1 VRTPADTRRRAE
13 DPSVPEMAAPPR
25 GPQPGAFT
33 SRISRNLASLLLS
46 QVATLVVSLVT
57 LAVVP
62 KDLGPE
68 TFGVLAFALAFVGF
82 FTLVASLGSNPFLV
96 KTIARDPALLGSY
109 VFNALVMKVVLG
121 GVLAGVAIAAA
132 HLLGFP
138 SQTVLIVDVG
148 CIGLVLGALAD
159 VLAAGLQG
167 TERFS
172 RLALWLA
179 VQQYV
184 SGAIAIGLLLDHKG
198 VVVYALVIA
207 SGAIIPILANGFQ
220 LWPEIR
226 GRMDIDLRVWKIIAV
241 GGLPFCLWSAI
252 LLVYGSIDILML
264 QEMTGS
270 KTVGW
275 YTLAYSWVG
284 IPVLFPTILVT
295 VVFPALSHK
304 ALSTSSDFSQ
314 TVNRALQLAVFV
326 GTPMAVGVAL
336 TAGNIIELLHYNSG
350 FQQAIPLIRILAFHI
365 PIVGMDMVLAI
376 ALTAKDRQKAWLVVG
391 CVAALFNPALN
402 FIAIPWTNHRFGDGA
417 IGASIVTV
425 ATEVVMMIGAI
436 YLKPTGVLDRATR
449 SFLVRSVAA
458 SVVMIPPVVL
468 AGRTPLI
475 VKVAI
480 GVTAFSIASLSLRLV
495 SIRGSRDAVV
505 QVLRSIRTRDRLM
518 PPPTVMEQ
526 Q

>member
-1 VRTPADTRRRAE
+1 
-13 DPSVPEMAAPPR
+13 
-25 GPQPGAFT
+25 
-33 SRISRNLASLLLS
+33 
-46 QVATLVVSLVT
+46 
-57 LAVVP
+57 
-62 KDLGPE
+62 
-68 TFGVLAFALAFVGF
+68 
-82 FTLVASLGSNPFLV
+82 
-96 KTIARDPALLGSY
+96 
-109 VFNALVMKVVLG
+109 
-121 GVLAGVAIAAA
+121 
-132 HLLGFP
+132 
-138 SQTVLIVDVG
+138 
-148 CIGLVLGALAD
+148 
-159 VLAAGLQG
+159 
-167 TERFS
+167 
-172 RLALWLA
+172 
-179 VQQYV
+179 
-184 SGAIAIGLLLDHKG
+184 
-198 VVVYALVIA
+198 
-207 SGAIIPILANGFQ
+207 
-220 LWPEIR
+220 
-226 GRMDIDLRVWKIIAV
+226 
-241 GGLPFCLWSAI
+241 
-252 LLVYGSIDILML
+252 
-264 QEMTGS
+264 
-270 KTVGW
+270 
-275 YTLAYSWVG
+275 
-284 IPVLFPTILVT
+284 
-295 VVFPALSHK
+295 
-304 ALSTSSDFSQ
+304 
-314 TVNRALQLAVFV
+314 VFV